1 MAHLIKTN
9 PQHVWNLDGSKLEG
23 EVAAAQE
30 RKNYLH
36 ELEIPH
42 FLQAKQ
48 GRVSM
53 IIPADMPLAVDDVL
67 TNEYG
72 WEGVVVDILE
82 RRPARGEW
90 GGRKVDYVR
99 VQFL

>member
-1 MAHLIKTN
+1 MTHSIRSS
-9 PQHVWNLDGSKLEG
+9 PRHVWNLDGSKLEG
-23 EVAAAQE
+23 EIPAAQE
-30 RKNYLH
+30 RKQYLH

-48 GRVSM
+48 GLVSM
-53 IIPADMPLAVDDVL
+53 IVPADMALQVDDVL
-67 TNEYG
+67 QNEYG
-72 WEGVVVDILE
+72 WEGIVVDIQE

-90 GGRKVDYVR
+90 GDRKVDYVR